1 MPTISAP
8 VFTMQPRSDTWWHWQ
23 PTKTLQAPKK
33 VFGFISLA
41 FLVLSCV
48 PKEQVV
54 FKSVNNLT
62 LDVGLSGNP
71 VLKGDA
77 FFFNPN
83 KIKATL
89 KEIKVEVLV
98 DGKKAALVDQ
108 QMELLVPR
116 NSDFSGKFWLNRLW
130 LEKNRVFGS
139 LKNKIATFLFS
150 LPKFAAKIHN
160 FYQLLS

>member
-1 MPTISAP
+1 MRINKS
-8 VFTMQPRSDTWWHWQ
+8 RI
-23 PTKTLQAPKK
+23 
-33 VFGFISLA
+33 FGFISLA

-62 LDVGLSGNP
+62 VDIGLGGRP

-77 FFFNPN
+77 IFFNPN
-83 KIKATL
+83 KLKATL

-108 QMELLVPR
+108 QMELLVLG
-116 NSDFSGKFWLNRLW
+116 NSDFTVPLEAKLDIKEFGLLDAMIGFFGGKSYQIEMAGYLRVKARGVTIKIPVTYSQEVKLN
-130 LEKNRVFGS
+130 K
-139 LKNKIATFLFS
+139 
-150 LPKFAAKIHN
+150 
-160 FYQLLS
+160 

>member
-1 MPTISAP
+1 MRINNS
-8 VFTMQPRSDTWWHWQ
+8 
-23 PTKTLQAPKK
+23 TL
-33 VFGFISLA
+33 FGCFFLA
-41 FLVLSCV
+41 FLVWSCV

-54 FKSVNNLT
+54 FRSVNNLT
-62 LDVGLSGNP
+62 LDVGLSGSP

-77 FFFNPN
+77 FFYNPN

-116 NSDFSGKFWLNRLW
+116 NSDFTIPIEAKLDIKGFGLIDAVIGFFGGKSYQIQMTGYLRVKARGVTIKVPVKYNQEVKLN
-130 LEKNRVFGS
+130 K
-139 LKNKIATFLFS
+139 
-150 LPKFAAKIHN
+150 
-160 FYQLLS
+160 